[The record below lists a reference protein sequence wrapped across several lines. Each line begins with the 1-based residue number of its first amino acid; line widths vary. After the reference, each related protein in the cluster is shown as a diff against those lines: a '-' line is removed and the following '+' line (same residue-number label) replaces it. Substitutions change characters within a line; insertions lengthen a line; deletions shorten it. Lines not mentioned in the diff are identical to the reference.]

1 MRRAAFV
8 RYRMHGIRL
17 AGLASALMVA
27 LAAGPAL
34 AQTRG
39 TWNVDAD
46 GTWSVTTNWLN
57 NTVAGGV
64 SGTANFTNN
73 ITATRTVTLDTS
85 RSLGSFVFGDAD
97 TSSAASWIVA
107 SVASGTTMTMNNGA
121 NSATITVN
129 ALGTGATATISAVLG
144 ASGTT
149 PSIIKDG
156 VGTLVLSATN
166 NFTNKLAITSG
177 TLQVGAD
184 RNLGAVGTFASDR
197 ITISNGA
204 ALRTSAAFTLNAARG
219 ITIGSGGGTLSING
233 GLLTV
238 ASRLSGSGNTA
249 TVSGASGL
257 TLTNTSGTATDVNWD
272 FASNSGIRIFFEGA
286 NALGSGTVT
295 VRNGIRLTSQSVS
308 SGTLANAVTLDSGAG
323 LTARSSGG
331 ALTYSNVIFPSAG
344 TVTFNKDDET
354 TSILTLTSGGGLTGN
369 LTIDTSQ
376 GGANAV
382 ANVVLGGVFSG
393 TGGLVKSGTGASG
406 RVVLR
411 GANTYTGTTNITTG
425 TLQLGNGGTV
435 GSLSTSSVITGSSG
449 GTLAFNR
456 TDTISSG
463 TDFNSV
469 IGGAIGVAQV
479 GSGTVV
485 LAGANTYTGKT
496 SITNG
501 TLQIGNNNSLGTAPG
516 SFTPDQ
522 IQISN
527 SAALRTSAAVT
538 LGMNRGITIGA
549 GTATINVNGGT
560 LTAGRFTGSG
570 NTVAVIGANAL
581 TLQNTTG
588 TATNVNWDF
597 GSNDGIR
604 TFFEGSNALGT
615 GSVRV
620 RNGVRLTSQTVA
632 SGTLTNAVTLDNGA
646 GLTARLSGDALTYT
660 NVIFPSTGTV
670 VFNKDDQT
678 TSAITI
684 SSGGALT
691 GDLTVDT
698 SQGGANAVADVT
710 LSGIFSGTSGALI
723 KAGSGA
729 SGRLILDGANT
740 YGGNT
745 TINTGTLALGAA
757 GGIANSAA
765 IVLATGSTTFD
776 VSLVTGG
783 FSLGAAQALVGVG
796 TVVGNVTALGTIAP
810 GLSPGTLTFAN
821 NLSLSS
827 GSIVNYELSGTD
839 TTVGS
844 GINDLSSVSGNLT
857 LAGTLNV
864 TGIGSFLSANV
875 GDSWRL
881 FDYTG
886 LLTDNG
892 LSLGT
897 MPTLPSGNSFAID
910 TSTANQVNLVVV
922 PEPAAIATA
931 ALGLGLLG
939 AAGVRRRLRRAGR

>member
-1 MRRAAFV
+1 MMRAAFV

-34 AQTRG
+34 GQTRG

-46 GTWSVTTNWLN
+46 GTWSVTSNWLSGA
-57 NTVAGGV
+57 VAGGV
-64 SGTANFTNN
+64 GGTATFANN
-73 ITATRTVTLDTS
+73 ITATRTITLDTA
-85 RSLGSFVFGDAD
+85 RSLGSFIFGDAD
-97 TSSAASWIVA
+97 TSSAASWIVTSA
-107 SVASGTTMTMNNGA
+107 TTMTMNNGA

-129 ALGTGATATISAVLG
+129 ALGTGATATISTVLG

-184 RNLGAVGTFASDR
+184 RNLGAVGTFATDR

-456 TDTISSG
+456 TDAISSG

-527 SAALRTSAAVT
+527 SATLRTSAAVT

-597 GSNDGIR
+597 GSNSGIR
-604 TFFEGSNALGT
+604 TFFEGGDALGT

-646 GLTARLSGDALTYT
+646 GLTARSTGGDMTYT

-670 VFNKDDQT
+670 VFNKDDLA

-821 NLSLSS
+821 NLSLGS

-864 TGIGSFLSANV
+864 TETVAGSFLSAV
-875 GDSWRL
+875 EGDSWRI
-881 FDYTG
+881 FSYTG
-886 LLTDNG
+886 TLTTG
-892 LSLGT
+892 VFSLGT
-897 MPTLPSGNSFAID
+897 MPTLSSGNSFAID

-939 AAGVRRRLRRAGR
+939 AAGVRRRLRRAGQ